1 MGKVAPRSGL
11 ALKHGITVLNAEGT
25 IDPGYRG
32 ELGIV
37 LINHGK
43 EDFKVHQGDRIAQL
57 IIEKYEN
64 VEWEEVEELS
74 ESQRGEGGYG
84 HTGI

>member
-1 MGKVAPRSGL
+1 MTKL
-11 ALKHGITVLNAEGT
+11 T

-32 ELGIV
+32 EIGIV

-43 EDFKVHQGDRIAQL
+43 EDFKVNQGDRIAQL
-57 IIEKYEN
+57 IIEKYES

-84 HTGI
+84 HTGV

>member
-1 MGKVAPRSGL
+1 MTIL
-11 ALKHGITVLNAEGT
+11 T

-32 ELGIV
+32 EIGIV

-43 EDFKVHQGDRIAQL
+43 EDFKVNQGDRIAQL
-57 IIEKYEN
+57 IIEKYES

-84 HTGI
+84 HTGV

>member
-1 MGKVAPRSGL
+1 
-11 ALKHGITVLNAEGT
+11 
-25 IDPGYRG
+25 
-32 ELGIV
+32 

-43 EDFKVHQGDRIAQL
+43 EDFKVNQGDRIAQL
-57 IIEKYEN
+57 IIEKYES

-84 HTGI
+84 HTGV